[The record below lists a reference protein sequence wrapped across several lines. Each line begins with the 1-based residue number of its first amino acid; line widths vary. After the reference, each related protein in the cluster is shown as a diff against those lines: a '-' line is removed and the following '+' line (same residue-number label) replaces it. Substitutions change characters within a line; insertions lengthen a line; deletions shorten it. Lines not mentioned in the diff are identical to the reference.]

1 MEEATR
7 SRQPV
12 SPQPHRHHSQQTAL
26 FHVPLSATCAARSA
40 KNIADW
46 NSYLPTACVRE
57 MVRMGWDYTT

>member
-1 MEEATR
+1 MEEVTR

-12 SPQPHRHHSQQTAL
+12 SPKPHRLHSRETAL
-26 FHVPLSATCAARSA
+26 FHVPLSAACAARSA

>member
-1 MEEATR
+1 MEEVTR

-12 SPQPHRHHSQQTAL
+12 SPKPHRHSHQASEL
-26 FHVPLSATCAARSA
+26 FHVPLSAACAARSA
-40 KNIADW
+40 KNIAEW